1 LFSIKT
7 LFVLSALAAAV
18 VSMGY
23 YGSALAASVT
33 QQSFQ
38 QSSQS
43 SQQSTQQSSSQS
55 STVITTSN
63 GSSNTVSSS
72 SIVSSTGETSLDQDL
87 ELSGKIASSQVD
99 LASGEVEVVLFGDWH
114 LESGNGETSF
124 AANFTKTLQSDNS
137 TADYEIG
144 NLSINSVQQIND
156 SLALSGSAD
165 IASSNATAA
174 MQDVPVTVM
183 VNSHD
188 GVLVVSFGKDT
199 PASGLFGGMPL
210 IGVVVEE

>member
-1 LFSIKT
+1 MFSIKT

-18 VSMGY
+18 VFTGY

-43 SQQSTQQSSSQS
+43 SQQSSSQS
-55 STVITTSN
+55 STVITTNN

-72 SIVSSTGETSLDQDL
+72 SIVSSTGETSLGQDL

-99 LASGEVEVVLFGDWH
+99 LVSGEVEAVLFGDWH

-124 AANFTKTLQSDNS
+124 AANFTKILQSDNS
-137 TADYEIG
+137 TTDYEIG

-156 SLALSGSAD
+156 NLALSGSAD
-165 IASSNATAA
+165 IASSNVTAA